1 MADSGSPMAD
11 GGPIEPPRAAAGIS
25 LVAAALLLAPARAA
39 AIEIVAVEASHAE
52 QHYQLA
58 IEAVLSAT
66 PEQVLAVLTDYT
78 RLHELHPRLRES
90 RSLGSAVT
98 GTDEVYTRFE
108 GCLLLFCRRLSRVEL
123 IQRSHEGLLAVDLP
137 GRGSFKEGRT
147 TWRLGPDVH
156 GTRLRYE
163 ARFVPDFWVP
173 PLLGPGVL
181 TRSMRQM
188 TLETLA
194 EVERRAG
201 RMDRTTQ

>member
-11 GGPIEPPRAAAGIS
+11 GGLIEPPRAAAGIS

-137 GRGSFKEGRT
+137 GRGSFTYTSGLSTWSSSRGLSLFDLRNLISGRAS
-147 TWRLGPDVH
+147 RLDAFSVYP
-156 GTRLRYE
+156 
-163 ARFVPDFWVP
+163 F
-173 PLLGPGVL
+173 
-181 TRSMRQM
+181 RS
-188 TLETLA
+188 
-194 EVERRAG
+194 
-201 RMDRTTQ
+201 